1 VSMPNERT
9 CREMLI
15 PQRMA
20 RPGPSK
26 AIRKPSPA
34 VFTSRPRNRANSLR
48 TITWCCCSSSPHF
61 RSAISAACFVES
73 TISVNGDGGRSSL
86 KAALARSERFE
97 LPTLGFEVRCSIQLS
112 YERVRGGRLPDLA
125 RQGQQPAAGSTRAS
139 GWLWRRRLA
148 KTSFPPSDAPRYVNA
163 GFRQVTKEF
172 PHQQDVGFLQLVIVA
187 EFELIGLRHDQS
199 MVGLAENALFLQS
212 IGPSPDG
219 FDGQMVRIRSEVTA
233 SSLLVLTIE
242 ISISANGLGSNAH
255 ALQRLFAGT
264 RLAGVVCSQYG
275 YGDTPTA
282 SIAAC
287 ERYYFLQYIIELH
300 AQFGAQRRPPNRSR
314 FRFNGLI
321 GLRLSDRRSNSN
333 FGT

>member
-112 YERVRGGRLPDLA
+112 YERVREGSITRLGPT
-125 RQGQQPAAGSTRAS
+125 GPAACCR
-139 GWLWRRRLA
+139 
-148 KTSFPPSDAPRYVNA
+148 V
-163 GFRQVTKEF
+163 
-172 PHQQDVGFLQLVIVA
+172 
-187 EFELIGLRHDQS
+187 DQS
-199 MVGLAENALFLQS
+199 VGLALAAAFGKNLFPTIRCSQ
-212 IGPSPDG
+212 
-219 FDGQMVRIRSEVTA
+219 VRQCRL
-233 SSLLVLTIE
+233 SSSHE
-242 ISISANGLGSNAH
+242 GISAPAGCWF
-255 ALQRLFAGT
+255 FAA
-264 RLAGVVCSQYG
+264 RDCCR
-275 YGDTPTA
+275 
-282 SIAAC
+282 I
-287 ERYYFLQYIIELH
+287 
-300 AQFGAQRRPPNRSR
+300 
-314 FRFNGLI
+314 
-321 GLRLSDRRSNSN
+321 
-333 FGT
+333 